1 MPSVPSSQDGTLGT
15 VGDEMLGIP
24 VHAIPPPVVHQG
36 PIRLLDRKVSSA
48 TTCSLSCDDVPLALR
63 LEACHAQ
70 GNQGLS

>member
-48 TTCSLSCDDVPLALR
+48 TRRMVLR
-63 LEACHAQ
+63 KDLFPE
-70 GNQGLS
+70 LR